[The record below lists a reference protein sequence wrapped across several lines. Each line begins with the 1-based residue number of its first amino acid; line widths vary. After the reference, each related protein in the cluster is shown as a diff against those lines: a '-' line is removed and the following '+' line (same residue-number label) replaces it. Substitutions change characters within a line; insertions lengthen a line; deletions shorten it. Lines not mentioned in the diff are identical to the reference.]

1 MKLSKKTIL
10 DANLEGKT
18 VLVRCDFN
26 VPLVENKNIT
36 DNARIVKAL
45 DTIKYI
51 LDKNT
56 KIILTSHLGRP
67 KGEFNMEYSLEPVR
81 KELERLL
88 KRKVVLAKDVIGE
101 DADKKVSE
109 LQTGD
114 ILLLEN
120 VRFEKGETENDD
132 EMSKKLASYA
142 DIFVN
147 DAFGTAH
154 RAHSSTVGV
163 AKYLEGYA
171 GFLMEKEIEFLGN
184 AIENPERPFLA
195 ILGGAKVSDKIGVI
209 TALLDTVDTIAIG
222 GGMAYTFIKALGYE
236 VGTSLCELDKLEVAK
251 EIMRKA
257 TEKNVKLLL
266 PVDVVIADSITSK
279 DIKTVSFKEIPAN
292 LGGFDAGEKTLEII
306 EEEVKKSKTIFWNG
320 PLGAFEFEQFLN
332 GTKKIAEVLADTDC
346 ISIIGGGDSAAAV
359 KKLGIEDKF
368 THISTGGGASLR
380 LLEGKELPGLVAL
393 SNK

>member
-1 MKLSKKTIL
+1 
-10 DANLEGKT
+10 
-18 VLVRCDFN
+18 
-26 VPLVENKNIT
+26 
-36 DNARIVKAL
+36 
-45 DTIKYI
+45 
-51 LDKNT
+51 
-56 KIILTSHLGRP
+56 
-67 KGEFNMEYSLEPVR
+67 
-81 KELERLL
+81 
-88 KRKVVLAKDVIGE
+88 
-101 DADKKVSE
+101 
-109 LQTGD
+109 
-114 ILLLEN
+114 
-120 VRFEKGETENDD
+120 
-132 EMSKKLASYA
+132 
-142 DIFVN
+142 
-147 DAFGTAH
+147 
-154 RAHSSTVGV
+154 
-163 AKYLEGYA
+163 
-171 GFLMEKEIEFLGN
+171 MEKEIEFLGN

-209 TALLDTVDTIAIG
+209 TALLDTVDTIVIG

-393 SNK
+393 SDK

>member
-1 MKLSKKTIL
+1 
-10 DANLEGKT
+10 
-18 VLVRCDFN
+18 
-26 VPLVENKNIT
+26 
-36 DNARIVKAL
+36 
-45 DTIKYI
+45 
-51 LDKNT
+51 
-56 KIILTSHLGRP
+56 
-67 KGEFNMEYSLEPVR
+67 
-81 KELERLL
+81 
-88 KRKVVLAKDVIGE
+88 
-101 DADKKVSE
+101 
-109 LQTGD
+109 
-114 ILLLEN
+114 
-120 VRFEKGETENDD
+120 
-132 EMSKKLASYA
+132 
-142 DIFVN
+142 
-147 DAFGTAH
+147 
-154 RAHSSTVGV
+154 
-163 AKYLEGYA
+163 
-171 GFLMEKEIEFLGN
+171 
-184 AIENPERPFLA
+184 
-195 ILGGAKVSDKIGVI
+195 
-209 TALLDTVDTIAIG
+209 
-222 GGMAYTFIKALGYE
+222 MAYTFIKALGYE

-393 SNK
+393 SDK